1 MKKKNNDGFY
11 VAIGMFF
18 VLSICI
24 LLGFCGEEIISEVDM
39 FDKVIILIL
48 KGICLFFVIILL
60 VWGCKMYIS
69 EFGVIEE
76 YTFASDMKKGKKY
89 TAIIFENEIPSNKT
103 FKYLKKVIFYSTKI
117 KSKVFSC
124 CKSLKEVTLYDNKN
138 IEKDAFLGCESLSL
152 IRFYGTKEEWES
164 HKIFIPSNPKIEF
177 LGNSENKI
185 TINKTKIDLNYN
197 GTINIRNR

>member
-1 MKKKNNDGFY
+1 MSKKNNDGLY
-11 VAIGMFF
+11 LAIGMFF

-103 FKYLKKVIFYSTKI
+103 FKYFFNMFTTITICVN
-117 KSKVFSC
+117 
-124 CKSLKEVTLYDNKN
+124 SLLYDY
-138 IEKDAFLGCESLSL
+138 AFL
-152 IRFYGTKEEWES
+152 
-164 HKIFIPSNPKIEF
+164 
-177 LGNSENKI
+177 
-185 TINKTKIDLNYN
+185 
-197 GTINIRNR
+197 